1 MEEKTNKINW
11 DVSLVIALV
20 AVLIST
26 ITAYINFQE
35 SRIMMEQQNLFS
47 TQQEASV

>member
-1 MEEKTNKINW
+1 MQKEAKKIHW

-26 ITAYINFQE
+26 ITAFINFQE
-35 SRIMMEQQNLFS
+35 SRIMME
-47 TQQEASV
+47 